1 MTDQAQSRAAGRNE
15 PDDYSPG
22 GPGLRAWSSA
32 QFGPN
37 PALDVI
43 AYAAQ
48 IEVLLGAHIIDS
60 YGQWAIEAL
69 EP

>member
-15 PDDYSPG
+15 PDDYSSG

-43 AYAAQ
+43 AYAA
-48 IEVLLGAHIIDS
+48 
-60 YGQWAIEAL
+60 
-69 EP
+69 

>member
-1 MTDQAQSRAAGRNE
+1 MIILPVNQ
-15 PDDYSPG
+15 
-22 GPGLRAWSSA
+22 GLRAWSSA

-48 IEVLLGAHIIDS
+48 IAVLLGAHIIDS